1 MSILP
6 QRIDV
11 MHLSLSVLTF
21 RFFFFFLGG
30 GGGVGGTGRQ
40 ARGEDLIDR
49 ASPVVPVLSVHV
61 LPASGWGCFIVD

>member
-6 QRIDV
+6 KRIDV
-11 MHLSLSVLTF
+11 MYLSLSVLTF
-21 RFFFFFLGG
+21 RFFFFFGG
-30 GGGVGGTGRQ
+30 GGGGGGTGRQ

-61 LPASGWGCFIVD
+61 LPASGWGCFIAD

>member
-11 MHLSLSVLTF
+11 MYLSLSVLTF
-21 RFFFFFLGG
+21 RFFFFFFWGG
-30 GGGVGGTGRQ
+30 GGGTGTQ

>member
-11 MHLSLSVLTF
+11 MYLSLSVLTF
-21 RFFFFFLGG
+21 RFFFFFGG
-30 GGGVGGTGRQ
+30 GGGGTGRQ

>member
-11 MHLSLSVLTF
+11 MYLLLSVLTF
-21 RFFFFFLGG
+21 QYFFFFFFGG
-30 GGGVGGTGRQ
+30 GGGQ
-40 ARGEDLIDR
+40 ARGEDLIDT

-61 LPASGWGCFIVD
+61 PPASG

>member
-11 MHLSLSVLTF
+11 MYLSLSVLTF
-21 RFFFFFLGG
+21 RFFWGG
-30 GGGVGGTGRQ
+30 GEGGGGTGRQ
-40 ARGEDLIDR
+40 AMGEDLIDR

-61 LPASGWGCFIVD
+61 LPALGWGCFIVD